1 MTDELAAL
9 DAKINALLPP
19 RYQHCYGSVSA
30 SSMGSASLKYDADGR
45 VEWDRIWT
53 TFCDLALAGGPPHRG
68 TLLDPVLPEDSP
80 RYREVEA
87 ELCRA
92 IRLTTLL
99 PVESDSPGWVGVA
112 CESEAAAAWLQVAV
126 VAENVTARRR
136 GSVLLLP
143 VAASFRIEK
152 EVKNVVVALAKSY
165 HYWDGHLTAGQK
177 ELTAG
182 ELLAEPGDAGWH
194 RVECPDEAAA
204 VWLLRAVAVE
214 RVLVRREGNAL
225 CVPAGVHA
233 REVVANAWRL
243 WQATIPH

>member
-1 MTDELAAL
+1 MTADLAAL

-19 RYQHCYGSVSA
+19 RYQHCYESVPA
-30 SSMGSASLKYDADGR
+30 NSMGSAGLRYDADGR

-68 TLLDPVLPEDSP
+68 TLLEAVAPEDSP

-92 IRLTTLL
+92 LHLTTLL
-99 PVESDSPGWVGVA
+99 PAAGDEPGWVGVA
-112 CESEAAAAWLQVAV
+112 CESEAAAAWLQLAV

-136 GSVLLLP
+136 GRTLLLP
-143 VAASFRIEK
+143 TAASFRIEK
-152 EVKNVVVALAKSY
+152 EVKNVVVAVAKSY

-177 ELTAG
+177 ESAG
-182 ELLAEPGDAGWH
+182 GPLVEPGEAGWV
-194 RVECPDEAAA
+194 RVDCPDEAAA

-214 RVLVRREGNAL
+214 RVLVRREGSVL
-225 CVPAGVHA
+225 CVPAGDRA
-233 REVVANAWRL
+233 ANVLAEAWRL
-243 WQATIPH
+243 WQTNGET